1 MTDTLILL
9 PGVRSDLELRMKM
22 GKMSKRLKS
31 NQSAENNPSLTNG
44 KHNLS
49 QGTKI
54 FYQVISIYFIER
66 KAKS

>member
-9 PGVRSDLELRMKM
+9 PGVRADLELRMKM

-49 QGTKI
+49 
-54 FYQVISIYFIER
+54 
-66 KAKS
+66 